1 MIDKKDVI
9 IEYFRASGPGGQRRN
24 KKDTAV
30 RITHIATGLKVVATE
45 SRYRIQNL
53 KKAFSRLEEKI
64 KNSERKAEPRIAT
77 KIPRR
82 AKERRLVKK
91 KYRGFKKSLRR
102 RIDLSENGD

>member
-9 IEYFRASGPGGQRRN
+9 IDYFRASGPGGQRRN

-30 RITHIATGLKVVATE
+30 RITHIATGLKAVATE

-53 KKAFSRLEEKI
+53 KKAFSRLEDRI
-64 KNSERKAEPRIAT
+64 KDSERKAEPRIPT

-82 AKERRLVKK
+82 VKERRIVNKK
-91 KYRGFKKSLRR
+91 QRGSKKSLRG
-102 RIDLSENGD
+102 RIDLSEYGE